1 MTYSISVLTF
11 APTSASPASVPE
23 TGTYVSPPVLV
34 TVDRIPTPAGAT
46 VHVYRDTDGSLSSDC
61 TGCGE
66 YAWTLRVTPE
76 FALEHARTCNRR
88 PRPAAA

>member
-1 MTYSISVLTF
+1 MTYSILTF
-11 APTSASPASVPE
+11 APTSDSPATVPE
-23 TGTYVSPPVLV
+23 TDAYISPPVPV
-34 TVDRIPTPAGAT
+34 TVDHISTAAGAT

-76 FALEHARTCNRR
+76 FASEHARTCSRR
-88 PRPAAA
+88 PRLVGA